1 MGWLRLVGSLKL
13 QVSFAEYCL
22 FYRALLQKRP
32 IILRSLL
39 IVATPYL
46 NDVSC
51 LFCCLKLPHVWMSHV
66 PNMNESCPTW
76 KRHLNDVSCR
86 SCSLNISTE
95 ASVSTSI
102 ANKLPLE
109 PSTSNGCP
117 ANVTHE
123 SCHLEMSHVN
133 RMSLFIRFHRKR
145 IAVRALYFQ
154 RLPCE
159 RHTCETCHI
168 GLSHVTCMS
177 HVTHMSHVT

>member
-1 MGWLRLVGSLKL
+1 MTWVAADALRTCHIYEWVMS
-13 QVSFAEYCL
+13 
-22 FYRALLQKRP
+22 RA
-32 IILRSLL
+32 
-39 IVATPYL
+39 
-46 NDVSC
+46 
-51 LFCCLKLPHVWMSHV
+51 WMSHV